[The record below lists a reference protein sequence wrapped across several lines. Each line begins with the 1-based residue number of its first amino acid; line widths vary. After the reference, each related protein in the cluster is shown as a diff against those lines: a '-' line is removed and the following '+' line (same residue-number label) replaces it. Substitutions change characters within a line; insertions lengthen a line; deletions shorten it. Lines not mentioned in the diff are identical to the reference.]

1 MKKPVIIIII
11 AALVI
16 VTLAGAAWWYFRSQ
30 SQAGSPA
37 AYDEKPILVRTLEDK
52 KAAQE
57 ASGLQPAAP
66 DSTCGTDYEAKSKSG
81 LTFCT
86 HGTD

>member
-1 MKKPVIIIII
+1 MKKPVIIII
-11 AALVI
+11 ATLVI
-16 VTLAGAAWWYFRSQ
+16 VALAGATWWYLRSQ

-37 AYDEKPILVRTLEDK
+37 AYDEKPVLVRTLEDK
-52 KAAQE
+52 KASQE

-66 DSTCGTDYEAKSKSG
+66 DSTCGTDYEAKTKSG